1 MSRKHTRRAMSR
13 AHQLVGNPVTQAVL
27 ELHLKRA
34 LADLQT
40 EAGLQVYIGSDAKTI
55 LKRVGKLCFVANNT
69 AALCGISPENPDV
82 RIIAGMAGALQDL
95 LRPGETVDK
104 HRAALRSGLAACQRI
119 LSQCDVWQAGK
130 ALLAAEH
137 YINQPVAQATQHA
150 APTCHAP

>member
-27 ELHLKRA
+27 ELQLKRV

-55 LKRVGKLCFVANNT
+55 LNRVGKLCIVANDT
-69 AALCGISPENPDV
+69 AAKSGIDPENPDV

-95 LRPGETVDK
+95 TRPGESVEK
-104 HRAALRSGLAACQRI
+104 HRPALRS
-119 LSQCDVWQAGK
+119 
-130 ALLAAEH
+130 
-137 YINQPVAQATQHA
+137 
-150 APTCHAP
+150 

>member
-27 ELHLKRA
+27 ELHLKRV

-55 LKRVGKLCFVANNT
+55 IRRASKLCFVANNC
-69 AALCGISPENPDV
+69 AAESGIDPKHPDV
-82 RIIAGMAGALQDL
+82 RILAGMASTLLDL
-95 LRPGETVDK
+95 SRPGETVDK

-130 ALLAAEH
+130 ALLVAEQ
-137 YINQPVAQATQHA
+137 YINQPAT
-150 APTCHAP
+150 PTT

>member
-13 AHQLVGNPVTQAVL
+13 AHQLVGNPITQAVL
-27 ELHLKRA
+27 ELQLKRV
-34 LADLQT
+34 LAELQT

-55 LKRVGKLCFVANNT
+55 IRRASKLCFVADNT

-82 RIIAGMAGALQDL
+82 RIVAGMAGALQDL

-130 ALLAAEH
+130 ALLAVEH
-137 YINQPVAQATQHA
+137 YINQPAT
-150 APTCHAP
+150 PTT

>member
-1 MSRKHTRRAMSR
+1 MSRKHTRRKMTLEHHATS
-13 AHQLVGNPVTQAVL
+13 NPFIQAGY
-27 ELHLKRA
+27 ELKLKRV

-40 EAGLQVYIGSDAKTI
+40 EAGLQVYIGSDANTI
-55 LKRVGKLCFVANNT
+55 LKRVGKLCIVANNT
-69 AALCGISPENPDV
+69 AAQCGISPENPDV
-82 RIIAGMAGALQDL
+82 RIVAGMAGALKDL
-95 LRPGETVDK
+95 SRPGESVDK